1 MTRNPQRLWLSIQDL
16 NKIMPVNR
24 PAWMVVVVGRYGAP
38 LLVEKLFTTDGCWE
52 KESVFFKLLAPGRM
66 TMIQDMASY

>member
-1 MTRNPQRLWLSIQDL
+1 
-16 NKIMPVNR
+16 
-24 PAWMVVVVGRYGAP
+24 MVVVVGRYGAP